1 VDIDK
6 NEKTRTPLIGQ
17 LALKNHLISR
27 EELQKALSCCADSN
41 NKNAALKDYFLSKGL
56 VSSRNVERL
65 AKAAQTLEFRQK
77 EFKFGDIAVR
87 KGFINKSVLTLA
99 LEEQGNEIKNRSG
112 LNYIGEIL
120 VDAGFLTEKQRD
132 YILKL
137 QKRVRKERAK
147 ESKEK
152 DQMVGETIGEQ
163 VSDKPDKTLSEHGLD
178 KDLLL
183 EPETI
188 TGGIELQV
196 SKDFMMAFFTKT
208 DSFDENISVGKI
220 KGALFDK
227 GIVSG
232 VVLDKMIKGF
242 IRSGGFKTKPFKVAQ
257 GIPPIHGED
266 ARVEFFFNTD
276 YLKAGGLTEDGVID
290 FKDRGEVPHV
300 EKGTMLAE
308 KIPMKVSRQGHN
320 IYGDQIDTVPAKDF
334 FIKYG
339 TGVKVS
345 EDGFKLLA
353 SVSGFPKFSLSGRT
367 SVYEEYVTQGDV
379 DYETGHIDYDGNVN
393 VKGQVKSGL
402 KVKGNDIKIIELDGG
417 IVTAE
422 GNVRIAGGINEG
434 KIYSKGNVYA
444 KFIRNAKVACMGDV
458 IITKEIVDSDIECSG
473 RCIMENGK
481 IMTSQITSKLG
492 VKARNIGTEKA
503 EPCTIKVGHDVFTK
517 KELKTI
523 KDKVDILEKQLEQYG
538 AKEEEKIKSLE
549 KIRDDFLAERANLIQ
564 WANDNP
570 GQSIV
575 IVEGVIMS
583 GTVIVGLNSKKRI
596 TEMICHVKV
605 EETLCTFD
613 GEKNLNVYK
622 MKVKNI

>member
-1 VDIDK
+1 MDIDK
-6 NEKTRTPLIGQ
+6 NKKTRTPLIGQ
-17 LALKNHLISR
+17 LALKNHLITR
-27 EELQKALSCCADSN
+27 EELQKALAYCSDFN
-41 NKNAALKDYFLSKGL
+41 NKNAALKDYFLSKEL
-56 VSSRNVERL
+56 ISSRNVERL

-77 EFKFGDIAVR
+77 EFTFGDIAIR

-99 LEEQGNEIKNRSG
+99 LEEQVNAIKNRSG

-137 QKRVRKERAK
+137 QKRVRKERAR

-152 DQMVGETIGEQ
+152 NKTVGKTIEEK
-163 VSDKPDKTLSEHGLD
+163 VSDKPEKTVSEDGPD
-178 KDLLL
+178 KDLLV

-188 TGGIELQV
+188 TEGIELKV
-196 SKDFMMAFFTKT
+196 SKDFMMAFFIKT
-208 DSFDENISVGKI
+208 DSFDENISVEKI

-232 VVLDKMIKGF
+232 IVADEIIKGF
-242 IRSGGFKTKPFKVAQ
+242 IRSSGYKTKSFKVAQ
-257 GIPPIHGED
+257 GTPPIHGED
-266 ARVEFFFNTD
+266 ARVDFFFNTD

-290 FKDRGEVPHV
+290 FKDRGEIPHV
-300 EKGTMLAE
+300 EKGTVLAE

-320 IYGDQIDTVPAKDF
+320 IYGDQIDTVPAKDS
-334 FIKYG
+334 FIKHG
-339 TGVKVS
+339 KGVKVS

-367 SVYEEYVTQGDV
+367 SVYEEYITQGDV

-393 VKGQVKSGL
+393 VKGRVKSGS

-422 GNVRIAGGINEG
+422 GNVIIAGGINEG
-434 KIYSKGNVYA
+434 EIYSKGNVYA

-473 RCIMENGK
+473 RCIVENGK

-517 KELKTI
+517 RELKTI
-523 KDKVDILEKQLEQYG
+523 KDKVDSLEKKLEQHG
-538 AKEEEKIKSLE
+538 TKEDKKIKSLE
-549 KIRDDFLAERANLIQ
+549 KIRDDLLAERANLIQ

-575 IVEGVIMS
+575 IVEGVIMN
-583 GTVIVGLNSKKRI
+583 GTVIVGLNSKRRI
-596 TEMICHVKV
+596 TEMIRHVTV
-605 EETLCTFD
+605 EESLCTFD
-613 GEKNLNVYK
+613 GEKNLNVYE

>member
-1 VDIDK
+1 VSIDK
-6 NEKTRTPLIGQ
+6 NEKTKTPLIGQ
-17 LALKNHLISR
+17 LALKNHFITR
-27 EELQKALSCCADSN
+27 EELQKALAYCSDFN
-41 NKNAALKDYFLSKGL
+41 NKDAALKDYFSSKGL
-56 VSSRNVERL
+56 ISSRNVERL

-77 EFKFGDIAVR
+77 EFTFGDIAIR

-99 LEEQGNEIKNRSG
+99 LEEQVNAIKNRSG

-152 DQMVGETIGEQ
+152 DQMVGKTIEEQ
-163 VSDKPDKTLSEHGLD
+163 VSDKPDKTVSEDEQD
-178 KDLLL
+178 KDILV
-183 EPETI
+183 EPESI
-188 TGGIELQV
+188 TGGIELRV

-208 DSFDENISVGKI
+208 DSFDENISVEKI

-232 VVLDKMIKGF
+232 IVADEIIKGF
-242 IRSGGFKTKPFKVAQ
+242 IRSSKFKTKPFKVAQ
-257 GIPPIHGED
+257 GTPPIHGED
-266 ARVEFFFNTD
+266 AKVDFFFNTD

-290 FKDRGEVPHV
+290 FKDRGETPHV
-300 EKGTMLAE
+300 EKGTVLAE
-308 KIPMKVSRQGHN
+308 KIPMKSSRQGHN
-320 IYGDQIDTVPAKDF
+320 IYGDQIDTVPAKDSF
-334 FIKYG
+334 MKYG

-367 SVYEEYVTQGDV
+367 SVYEEYITQGDV
-379 DYETGHIDYDGNVN
+379 NYETGHIDYDGNVN
-393 VKGQVKSGL
+393 VKGRVKSGL

-422 GNVRIAGGINEG
+422 GNVRIAGGIHEG

-473 RCIMENGK
+473 RCIVENGK

-503 EPCTIKVGHDVFTK
+503 ESCIIKVGHDILTK

-523 KDKVDILEKQLEQYG
+523 KDKVDSLEKQLEQYG
-538 AKEEEKIKSLE
+538 AKEDKKIKSLE
-549 KIRDDFLAERANLIQ
+549 KIRDDLLTERANLIQ
-564 WANDNP
+564 WANNNP
-570 GQSIV
+570 GQPIV
-575 IVEGVIMS
+575 IVEGVIMN
-583 GTVIVGLNSKKRI
+583 GTVIKGLNSEKRI
-596 TEMICHVKV
+596 TEMIRHVKV
-605 EETLCTFD
+605 EEALCTFD
-613 GEKNLNVYK
+613 GEKNLNVYE
-622 MKVKNI
+622 MKVKKI

>member
-1 VDIDK
+1 MAIDK
-6 NEKTRTPLIGQ
+6 KEKTRTPLIGQ
-17 LALKNHLISR
+17 LALKNHLITR
-27 EELQKALSCCADSN
+27 EELQKALAYCSDFN
-41 NKNAALKDYFLSKGL
+41 NKDAALKDYFLSKGL
-56 VSSRNVERL
+56 ISSRNVKRL

-77 EFKFGDIAVR
+77 EFTFGDIAIR

-99 LEEQGNEIKNRSG
+99 LEEQVNAIKNRSG

-152 DQMVGETIGEQ
+152 NQMVVKTIEEH
-163 VSDKPDKTLSEHGLD
+163 VSDKPDKNVLEDGQD
-178 KDLLL
+178 KDFLL

-188 TGGIELQV
+188 TGEIELQV
-196 SKDFMMAFFTKT
+196 SKDFMMAFFTKI
-208 DSFDENISVGKI
+208 DSFDENISVEKI

-227 GIVSG
+227 GIVFG
-232 VVLDKMIKGF
+232 VAADEMIKGF
-242 IRSGGFKTKPFKVAQ
+242 IKSSGFKTKSFKVAQ
-257 GIPPIHGED
+257 GTPPIHGDD
-266 ARVEFFFNTD
+266 AKVDFFFNTD
-276 YLKAGGLTEDGVID
+276 YLKAGGLTEDGAID
-290 FKDRGEVPHV
+290 FKDRGETPHV
-300 EKGTMLAE
+300 GKGTVLAE
-308 KIPMKVSRQGHN
+308 KIPMKSSRQGHN
-320 IYGDQIDTVPAKDF
+320 IYGDQIDTVPAKDSF
-334 FIKYG
+334 MKYG
-339 TGVKVS
+339 TGVKIS

-379 DYETGHIDYDGNVN
+379 DCETGHIEYDGNVN
-393 VKGQVKSGL
+393 VKGRVKSGS
-402 KVKGNDIKIIELDGG
+402 KIKGNDIKIIELDGG

-473 RCIMENGK
+473 RCIVENGK

-503 EPCTIKVGHDVFTK
+503 EPCTIKVGHDVFIK

-523 KDKVDILEKQLEQYG
+523 KDKVDSLEKQLEQHG
-538 AKEEEKIKSLE
+538 AIEDKKIKSLE
-549 KIRDDFLAERANLIQ
+549 KIRDDCLAERANLIQ
-564 WANDNP
+564 WAYDNP

-575 IVEGVIMS
+575 IVEGVIMN
-583 GTVIVGLNSKKRI
+583 GTVIVGLNSKKLI
-596 TEMICHVKV
+596 TEMIHHVTV
-605 EETLCTFD
+605 EEALCTFD
-613 GEKNLNVYK
+613 GEKKLNVYE

>member
-1 VDIDK
+1 MDIDK

-17 LALKNHLISR
+17 LALKNHFITK
-27 EELQKALSCCADSN
+27 EELQKALAYCSDSS
-41 NKNAALKDYFLSKGL
+41 NKDAALKDYFLSKGL
-56 VSSRNVERL
+56 ISSRNVKRL

-77 EFKFGDIAVR
+77 EFTFGDIAIR

-99 LEEQGNEIKNRSG
+99 LEEQVNAIKNRSG

-137 QKRVRKERAK
+137 QKRARKERAK

-152 DQMVGETIGEQ
+152 NQMVGKTIEEQ
-163 VSDKPDKTLSEHGLD
+163 LSDKPDKTVSEHEQD

-183 EPETI
+183 EPEII

-208 DSFDENISVGKI
+208 DSFDENISVEKI

-232 VVLDKMIKGF
+232 FVADEMIKSF
-242 IRSGGFKTKPFKVAQ
+242 IRTSGFKTKSFKVAQ
-257 GIPPIHGED
+257 GVPPIHGED

-276 YLKAGGLTEDGVID
+276 YLKAGGLTENGVID
-290 FKDRGEVPHV
+290 FKDRGEIPHV
-300 EKGTMLAE
+300 GKGTVLAE

-320 IYGDQIDTVPAKDF
+320 IYGDQIDTVPAKDS

-367 SVYEEYVTQGDV
+367 SVYKEYITQGDV

-422 GNVRIAGGINEG
+422 GNVRIAGGIIAGE
-434 KIYSKGNVYA
+434 IYSKGNVYA

-473 RCIMENGK
+473 RCIVENGK

-503 EPCTIKVGHDVFTK
+503 EPCTIKVGHDFFTK

-523 KDKVDILEKQLEQYG
+523 KEKVDSLEKQLEQHG
-538 AKEEEKIKSLE
+538 TKEDKKIKSLE
-549 KIRDDFLAERANLIQ
+549 KIRDDCLAEKANLIQ

-575 IVEGVIMS
+575 IVEGVIMN
-583 GTVIVGLNSKKRI
+583 GTVIVGLNSKRRI
-596 TEMICHVKV
+596 TEMISHVKV
-605 EETLCTFD
+605 EEALCTFD
-613 GEKNLNVYK
+613 GEKNLDVYE
-622 MKVKNI
+622 MKVKSF